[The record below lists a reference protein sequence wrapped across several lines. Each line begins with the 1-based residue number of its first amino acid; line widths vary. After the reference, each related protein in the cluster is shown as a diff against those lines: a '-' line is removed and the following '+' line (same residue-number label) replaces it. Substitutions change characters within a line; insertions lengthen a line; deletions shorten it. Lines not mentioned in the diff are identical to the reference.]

1 MTANSVSSVVP
12 ALQSTGLGVPLSY
25 QRTATRTNLNPP
37 PAQSAVPCKN
47 DRPLPPPRRVWRCDR
62 NRSYGERVAV
72 WRNWRKVPGAPC
84 RWPKKLRR
92 SMKYLHPEES
102 LQILIVVLVASVL
115 HRSTTFLRSAICT
128 PGTFLW
134 FRQTATCP
142 PLQAVSSTPLDP
154 SWWWRRLVVLVRPA
168 HSAQAEGWNL
178 SLSPLVSAIS
188 NQVSRCCI
196 NFPDE
201 LTCQLLTNQNI
212 KIRRRAWP
220 TRDPGEKGQKQL
232 LCL

>member
-12 ALQSTGLGVPLSY
+12 AVQSTGLGVPLSY
-25 QRTATRTNLNPP
+25 QRTATQTNLNPP
-37 PAQSAVPCKN
+37 PWQSAVAMQK
-47 DRPLPPPRRVWRCDR
+47 RPTFTTTR
-62 NRSYGERVAV
+62 NRSYGGRVAV
-72 WRNWRKVPGAPC
+72 WRNWRKVPDAPC

-115 HRSTTFLRSAICT
+115 YRSTTFLRSASGT
-128 PGTFLW
+128 PGTFLC

-154 SWWWRRLVVLVRPA
+154 SWWWWRLVVLVRPA

-178 SLSPLVSAIS
+178 FLSPSSGTSSQRSRPAKSQYLMVELSPLLRRKCSWIHWFRS
-188 NQVSRCCI
+188 NI
-196 NFPDE
+196 NYQMTFV
-201 LTCQLLTNQNI
+201 
-212 KIRRRAWP
+212 
-220 TRDPGEKGQKQL
+220 
-232 LCL
+232 

>member
-12 ALQSTGLGVPLSY
+12 AVQSTGLGVPLSY
-25 QRTATRTNLNPP
+25 QRTATQTNLNPP
-37 PAQSAVPCKN
+37 PWQSAVAMQK
-47 DRPLPPPRRVWRCDR
+47 RPTFTTTR
-62 NRSYGERVAV
+62 NRSYGGRVVV